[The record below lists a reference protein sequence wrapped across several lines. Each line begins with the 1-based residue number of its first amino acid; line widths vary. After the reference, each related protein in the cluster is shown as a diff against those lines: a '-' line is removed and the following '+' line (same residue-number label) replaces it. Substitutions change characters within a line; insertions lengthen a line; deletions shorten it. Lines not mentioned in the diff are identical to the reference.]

1 MAEFS
6 GEEILR
12 ITQGR
17 FLQGNL
23 KTIFQGVSTDSRSL
37 KEGNIFIA
45 LKGKNFDG
53 HDFIDEALAKGAK
66 GVIVEREIRKE
77 NNPDFCIFQVRD
89 NLLALREIASYH
101 RQRFNLP
108 VVAVTGSSGKTTVKE
123 LVYHLL
129 SPFFTILKSPHNYN
143 NEIGLALTLLEMN
156 SSHEIA
162 VFELGINHQGEM
174 EILRD
179 MVKPELAIFTNIGKT
194 HLEFLGNPQGVLKEK
209 ITLVKNFN
217 KKNTVVFNVD
227 DPLLRK
233 WFLRE
238 GKRLSLISYG
248 IENEA
253 DFRAEFLTL
262 SDREIRFKVK
272 GVNFSLP
279 LVGKHNIYNVL
290 AAISTGSVFDIPIE
304 EMALSLRDFHP
315 PKMRMNV
322 LHIRREGKEI
332 IIIDDTYNANPNSVI
347 SAVEA
352 LSYFKARGR
361 KILIL
366 ADMLELG
373 DYSEDCHREIGLFLR
388 DQEIDM
394 LLTFGKYTRV
404 VGRMVISSKNIKEVR
419 HFSSHSE
426 IVEFL
431 KEDIRNG
438 DVLLVKGSR
447 GMQMENVVQEIL
459 TEEKVSVI

>member
-53 HDFIDEALAKGAK
+53 HDFIDEALAK

-156 SSHEIA
+156 SSHEI
-162 VFELGINHQGEM
+162 
-174 EILRD
+174 
-179 MVKPELAIFTNIGKT
+179 
-194 HLEFLGNPQGVLKEK
+194 
-209 ITLVKNFN
+209 
-217 KKNTVVFNVD
+217 
-227 DPLLRK
+227 
-233 WFLRE
+233 
-238 GKRLSLISYG
+238 
-248 IENEA
+248 
-253 DFRAEFLTL
+253 
-262 SDREIRFKVK
+262 
-272 GVNFSLP
+272 
-279 LVGKHNIYNVL
+279 
-290 AAISTGSVFDIPIE
+290 
-304 EMALSLRDFHP
+304 
-315 PKMRMNV
+315 
-322 LHIRREGKEI
+322 
-332 IIIDDTYNANPNSVI
+332 
-347 SAVEA
+347 
-352 LSYFKARGR
+352 
-361 KILIL
+361 
-366 ADMLELG
+366 
-373 DYSEDCHREIGLFLR
+373 
-388 DQEIDM
+388 
-394 LLTFGKYTRV
+394 
-404 VGRMVISSKNIKEVR
+404 
-419 HFSSHSE
+419 
-426 IVEFL
+426 
-431 KEDIRNG
+431 
-438 DVLLVKGSR
+438 
-447 GMQMENVVQEIL
+447 
-459 TEEKVSVI
+459 

>member
-1 MAEFS
+1 
-6 GEEILR
+6 
-12 ITQGR
+12 
-17 FLQGNL
+17 
-23 KTIFQGVSTDSRSL
+23 
-37 KEGNIFIA
+37 
-45 LKGKNFDG
+45 
-53 HDFIDEALAKGAK
+53 
-66 GVIVEREIRKE
+66 
-77 NNPDFCIFQVRD
+77 
-89 NLLALREIASYH
+89 
-101 RQRFNLP
+101 
-108 VVAVTGSSGKTTVKE
+108 
-123 LVYHLL
+123 
-129 SPFFTILKSPHNYN
+129 
-143 NEIGLALTLLEMN
+143 
-156 SSHEIA
+156 
-162 VFELGINHQGEM
+162 
-174 EILRD
+174 
-179 MVKPELAIFTNIGKT
+179 
-194 HLEFLGNPQGVLKEK
+194 
-209 ITLVKNFN
+209 N
-217 KKNTVVFNVD
+217 KKNAVVFNVD